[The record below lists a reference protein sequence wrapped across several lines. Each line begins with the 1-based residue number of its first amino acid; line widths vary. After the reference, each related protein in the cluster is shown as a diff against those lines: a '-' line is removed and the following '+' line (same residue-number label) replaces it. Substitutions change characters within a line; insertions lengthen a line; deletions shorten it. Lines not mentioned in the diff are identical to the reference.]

1 MKSLRAIVLFTLI
14 IIVPISGSSFIVPYK
29 KLDGTKASLA
39 DYGDGFL
46 FVEAFTTW
54 CDSCKLE
61 MEQLQIVWEYTGNQ
75 IKMLSLS
82 VDTDTD
88 TLEKIT
94 EYKDEFNAEW
104 EFGLDY
110 TNMFEEKY
118 DVRVYPSLYLF
129 NSDGALIEMW
139 WGFTKASKILTDM
152 NNHFNVSLNPD
163 DLNEEKEY
171 MLFANAL
178 VSNPMFIITMGF
190 VMLNL
195 VVLLKSKRNRKSMDV
210 KHS

>member
-61 MEQLQIVWEYTGNQ
+61 MEQLQSVWEYTGNQ